1 MATAGRI
8 NVSSGRPLESRA
20 QYSRALRA
28 GKLVIQSG
36 TTAIDREGNILGDDV
51 VTQTNAILTIAAESM
66 AAAMGAFENVVRA
79 RLYVKGTENI
89 APAVAVFDRAF
100 SEVRPAI
107 TVIPITAL
115 ARPTQLIEIE
125 LEAVDSAA
133 AAALHFDGGDAAS
146 ASFGGSTAVRIA
158 DQIFIAGIALTAAS
172 AAERV
177 QQALGSIDSAIAHL
191 NGAMDDLVAIKF
203 FTTDLSEA
211 ALIFAEFER
220 ICPAVHP
227 VVSLIG
233 VPAFG
238 ARNRGLIVEAEAI
251 AGAAST
257 RRDTPH
263 PCFQPFSVTVSVDER
278 IYISN
283 IVPLDPNGAM
293 CAPGDWAG
301 QRDRATKYLEAVLHN
316 VGASF
321 DDVVV
326 RRYFTRTDADMN
338 RDYGDGPAW
347 FESTRPAALG
357 CRIVAHPND
366 EALISIESYALRGAG
381 NDIDWRTLPLAPA

>member
-1 MATAGRI
+1 MATQGRI

-28 GKLVIQSG
+28 GSLVIQSG

-51 VTQTNAILTIAAESM
+51 VTQTNAILSIAAESM

-89 APAVAVFDRAF
+89 APAAAVFDRAF
-100 SEVRPAI
+100 SEICPAI

-133 AAALHFDGGDAAS
+133 AAALHFDSQDAAS
-146 ASFGGSTAVRIA
+146 TNFGGSTAVRIA
-158 DQIFIAGIALTAAS
+158 DQILIAGIAPTAAS
-172 AAERV
+172 AADRV
-177 QQALGSIDSAIAHL
+177 QQALSSIASAVGHL

-211 ALIFAEFER
+211 SLIFAEFER

-233 VPAFG
+233 VPVFG
-238 ARNRGLIVEAEAI
+238 AGSGGLIVEAEAI
-251 AGAAST
+251 AGAAS
-257 RRDTPH
+257 RRTDTPH
-263 PCFQPFSVTVSVDER
+263 PWFQPFSATVGVDDR

-283 IVPLDPNGAM
+283 IVPLDPSGAV

-301 QRDRATKYLEAVLHN
+301 QHDRATKYLEAVLQK
-316 VGASF
+316 VGASL

-381 NDIDWRTLPLAPA
+381 NDIDWRTLPLAPT